1 MNTWGNGSGRSF
13 RTIIRTLIVLIA
25 MMMIVGGCASGSSS
39 GGSSGGGSGSS
50 GGSEARSSS
59 SGDGEGNASAGK
71 STKKLIIAEPLHNLG
86 YLPLYAAIHDGQF
99 ASRGLEVE
107 VITATGGAHV
117 TAVVSGDAWGVI
129 GGPESNA
136 MANRNNK
143 DPIVSV
149 VNVVNRANV
158 YLMAAKGT
166 GPASSSPEDLKEFL
180 KGKRIAAGRHGGT
193 PNLVTRYLLIS
204 LGLDP
209 EKDVT
214 LEEPADGSTV
224 VSLMQQG
231 IVDIANGAE
240 PQIADGIAKGVW
252 DEPFYKFPDLGDFS
266 YSVLS
271 VRRSA
276 IDHEPETVQAF
287 VEAVLEALKK
297 VNEDPEFAREI
308 ASKEFPTLSESDVQ
322 ASLDRAYEDD
332 LWSKDGFITEE
343 ALKLDMDVM
352 HATGIFTEPYTYDE
366 LIDMRFVNEAN
377 GQ

>member
-1 MNTWGNGSGRSF
+1 MSKRKLGKKYARHTAAR
-13 RTIIRTLIVLIA
+13 ILLVLVAIVMIA
-25 MMMIVGGCASGSSS
+25 GGCASASGSNSS
-39 GGSSGGGSGSS
+39 DQNHAATADGGSSASG
-50 GGSEARSSS
+50 
-59 SGDGEGNASAGK
+59 NK
-71 STKKLIIAEPLHNLG
+71 SLKKLVIAEPLHNLG

-99 ASRGLEVE
+99 ESRGLDVE

-143 DPIVSV
+143 DPIISV
-149 VNVVNRANV
+149 VNVVNKANV
-158 YLMAAKGT
+158 YLMAARGT

-193 PNLVTRYLLIS
+193 PNLVTRYLLIT

-224 VSLMQQG
+224 VSMMQQG
-231 IVDIANGAE
+231 LVDVVNGAE
-240 PQIADGIAKGVW
+240 PQIADGIAKEVW
-252 DEPFYKFPDLGDFS
+252 DEPFYKFPDLGDYS

-276 IDHEPETVQAF
+276 IDNDPETVQAF
-287 VEAVLEALKK
+287 VDAVLEALKK
-297 VNEDPEFAREI
+297 VNEDPEFAKTI
-308 ASKEFPTLSESDVQ
+308 AQKEFPTLSESDVQ
-322 ASLDRAYEDD
+322 ASLDRAYADE
-332 LWSKDGFITEE
+332 LWSADGYITEE

-366 LIDMRFVNEAN
+366 LIDMQFVKQALGN
-377 GQ
+377 

>member
-1 MNTWGNGSGRSF
+1 MNTKETEHSTCHLAITRL
-13 RTIIRTLIVLIA
+13 IIILLVILMIA
-25 MMMIVGGCASGSSS
+25 GGCASASSA
-39 GGSSGGGSGSS
+39 GGSSEQKSTASGGG
-50 GGSEARSSS
+50 
-59 SGDGEGNASAGK
+59 GNAAETKSA
-71 STKKLIIAEPLHNLG
+71 KKLVIAEPLHNLG

-99 ASRGLEVE
+99 AARGLEVE

-149 VNVVNRANV
+149 VNVVNKANV

-166 GPASSSPEDLKEFL
+166 GPAGSSPEDLKEFL

-224 VSLMQQG
+224 VSMMQQG
-231 IVDIANGAE
+231 LVDIANGAE

-252 DEPFYKFPDLGDFS
+252 EEPFYKFPDMGDYS

-271 VRRSA
+271 VRKSA
-276 IDHEPETVQAF
+276 IENDPETVQAF
-287 VEAVLEALKK
+287 VEAVLIALKK
-297 VNEDPEFAREI
+297 VNEDPNFAMEI
-308 ASKEFPTLSESDVQ
+308 AAKEFPTLSESDVK
-322 ASLDRAYEDD
+322 ASLDRAYADG
-332 LWSKDGFITEE
+332 LWSADGFITEE

-352 HATGIFTEPYTYDE
+352 HATGIFTDPYTYDE
-366 LIDMRFVNEAN
+366 LIDMQFVNKAN
-377 GQ
+377 GK